1 METFVLRVWV
11 AAEPEAA
18 GALRGLVDHPRT
30 GRSTSFAGCPGLVD
44 AIELFLEPP
53 PAERPEVSVT
63 GPRRPGEGGKPS
75 GG

>member
-18 GALRGLVDHPRT
+18 SALRGFVDHSRT
-30 GRSTSFAGCPGLVD
+30 GRSASFAGGTGLVE

-53 PAERPEVSVT
+53 PAEPLAAGKTEV
-63 GPRRPGEGGKPS
+63 
-75 GG
+75 

>member
-18 GALRGLVDHPRT
+18 SALRGLVEHPRT
-30 GRSTSFAGCPGLVD
+30 GRSAGFAGGQDLVS

-53 PAERPEVSVT
+53 PADPLAASVT
-63 GPRRPGEGGKPS
+63 TPRLTGTEL
-75 GG
+75 